1 MLQHHAGRAL
11 MHANEGLLPLGWAGL
26 AIIALGIVLSLLFG
40 FTSVFY
46 IAILLVPVVFVV
58 MFQLCGGT
66 GRA

>member
-1 MLQHHAGRAL
+1 

-40 FTSVFY
+40 FTSVFS

>member
-1 MLQHHAGRAL
+1 

-26 AIIALGIVLSLLFG
+26 AIIGLGIVLSLLFG

>member
-1 MLQHHAGRAL
+1 

-26 AIIALGIVLSLLFG
+26 ALIALGIVLSLLFG

>member
-1 MLQHHAGRAL
+1 